1 MNLLELKKR
10 IDAVLSTER
19 IPADEIEVV
28 IPNNKP
34 AVGPTSATTVK
45 SAGKGFDWN
54 RGRFFIKP
62 EVDMVE
68 MEDVSLLDR
77 IKELKHPFC
86 KFCDTHDEYDEGIW
100 RDCGC
105 VTDGYNNAIEDVIK
119 LINGDKK

>member
-10 IDAVLSTER
+10 IEAALSTER

-34 AVGPTSATTVK
+34 SMGATSATKVRT
-45 SAGKGFDWN
+45 ADKGFDWN
-54 RGRFFIKP
+54 TGMFFINP

-68 MEDVSLLDR
+68 KEDVSLLNK

-86 KFCDTHDEYDEGIW
+86 KICDTNDEYDEGIW

-119 LINGDKK
+119 LIKGDKK